1 MLVINASVFT
11 KINRHITIVKKVYIL
26 GVKSGEL
33 QKLDSAY
40 AVDII
45 HSNLQFLIPEVEMA
59 GIPIT
64 KQGFEKISEELKTLK
79 KVDRPDIIKK
89 IAEARSHGDLSENA
103 EYHAARERQSFIEGR
118 IGYLE
123 GIIAD
128 AQVIDVSKLSGDK
141 VLFGATV
148 VLMDV
153 DNESEIQ
160 YTLVGEVESDPK
172 MGKISVASPIGRSLV
187 GKAEGDEVKVVTP
200 SGIREYEILK
210 VKYI

>member
-1 MLVINASVFT
+1 
-11 KINRHITIVKKVYIL
+11 
-26 GVKSGEL
+26 
-33 QKLDSAY
+33 
-40 AVDII
+40 
-45 HSNLQFLIPEVEMA
+45 MA

-64 KQGFEKISEELKTLK
+64 KDGFEKISEELKHLK

-128 AQVIDVSKLSGDK
+128 AQIIDVSKLSGDK

-153 DNESEIQ
+153 ENESEIQ

-172 MGKISVASPIGRSLV
+172 KGRISVSSPIGRSLV
-187 GKAEGDEVKVVTP
+187 GKSEGDEVKVVTP
-200 SGIREYEILK
+200 SGVREYEILE

>member
-1 MLVINASVFT
+1 
-11 KINRHITIVKKVYIL
+11 
-26 GVKSGEL
+26 
-33 QKLDSAY
+33 
-40 AVDII
+40 
-45 HSNLQFLIPEVEMA
+45 MA

-64 KQGFEKISEELKTLK
+64 KDGFEKISEELKHLK

-128 AQVIDVSKLSGDK
+128 AQIIDVSKLSGDK

-153 DNESEIQ
+153 ENESEIQ

-172 MGKISVASPIGRSLV
+172 KGKISVSSPIGRSLV
-187 GKAEGDEVKVVTP
+187 GKSEGDEVKVVTP
-200 SGIREYEILK
+200 SGVREYEILE

>member
-1 MLVINASVFT
+1 
-11 KINRHITIVKKVYIL
+11 
-26 GVKSGEL
+26 
-33 QKLDSAY
+33 
-40 AVDII
+40 
-45 HSNLQFLIPEVEMA
+45 MA
-59 GIPIT
+59 GVPIT
-64 KQGFEKISEELKTLK
+64 KEGFEKISEELKTLK

-141 VLFGATV
+141 ILFGATV
-148 VLMDV
+148 ILMDV

-172 MGKISVASPIGRSLV
+172 KGKISVVSPIGRSLV
-187 GKAEGDEVKVVTP
+187 GKTEGDEVKVVTP

>member
-1 MLVINASVFT
+1 L
-11 KINRHITIVKKVYIL
+11 IL
-26 GVKSGEL
+26 
-33 QKLDSAY
+33 
-40 AVDII
+40 
-45 HSNLQFLIPEVEMA
+45 EVEMA
-59 GIPIT
+59 GVPIT
-64 KQGFEKISEELKTLK
+64 KEGFEKISEELKTLK

-141 VLFGATV
+141 ILFGATV
-148 VLMDV
+148 ILMDV

-172 MGKISVASPIGRSLV
+172 KGKISVVSPIGRSLV
-187 GKAEGDEVKVVTP
+187 GKTEGDEVKVVTP

>member
-1 MLVINASVFT
+1 M
-11 KINRHITIVKKVYIL
+11 
-26 GVKSGEL
+26 
-33 QKLDSAY
+33 
-40 AVDII
+40 
-45 HSNLQFLIPEVEMA
+45 EVEMA

-64 KQGFEKISEELKTLK
+64 KDGFEKISEELKHLK

-128 AQVIDVSKLSGDK
+128 AQIIDVSKLSGDK

-153 DNESEIQ
+153 ENESEIQ

-172 MGKISVASPIGRSLV
+172 KGKISVSSPIGRSLV
-187 GKAEGDEVKVVTP
+187 GKSEGDEVKVVTP
-200 SGIREYEILK
+200 SGVREYEILE

>member
-1 MLVINASVFT
+1 
-11 KINRHITIVKKVYIL
+11 
-26 GVKSGEL
+26 
-33 QKLDSAY
+33 
-40 AVDII
+40 
-45 HSNLQFLIPEVEMA
+45 MA

-64 KQGFEKISEELKTLK
+64 KDGFEKISEELKHLK

-128 AQVIDVSKLSGDK
+128 AQVIDVAKLGGDK

-148 VLMDV
+148 VLMDIEN
-153 DNESEIQ
+153 DSEIQ

-172 MGKISVASPIGRSLV
+172 KGRISISSPIGRSLV
-187 GKAEGDEVKVVTP
+187 GKSEGDEVKVVTP
-200 SGIREYEILK
+200 SGVREYEILE